1 MGRPKAPKRLL
12 RILLP
17 KKPRAQKRL
26 PRRSRPQRRLPNL
39 LPRKLHQPRRPHL
52 PKRLLFPN
60 SPDVVVSRESA
71 HTSTKRPEL
80 SSALSSRTLSVTP
93 SPTPN
98 TPSAR
103 PSPLSTLSTLSSV
116 KAAPFT
122 ASADDRY
129 HLFRIDHFCVN

>member
-1 MGRPKAPKRLL
+1 MGSAS
-12 RILLP
+12 
-17 KKPRAQKRL
+17 L
-26 PRRSRPQRRLPNL
+26 PRNLSKRPLWVSLSP
-39 LPRKLHQPRRPHL
+39 
-52 PKRLLFPN
+52 LFAD
-60 SPDVVVSRESA
+60 SPDVVVPRESA

-80 SSALSSRTLSVTP
+80 SSALSSRTLSVTQ

-103 PSPLSTLSTLSSV
+103 PSTLSSV

>member
-1 MGRPKAPKRLL
+1 MGNKNNKWQDVQRSVAKAKVAS
-12 RILLP
+12 
-17 KKPRAQKRL
+17 KAQSASL
-26 PRRSRPQRRLPNL
+26 PRSLSKRPSWASLSPL
-39 LPRKLHQPRRPHL
+39 SAD
-52 PKRLLFPN
+52 
-60 SPDVVVSRESA
+60 SPDVVGSRELA
-71 HTSTKRPEL
+71 PTSTKRPEL
-80 SSALSSRTLSVTP
+80 SSALSSRTLSVTQ

-103 PSPLSTLSTLSSV
+103 PSPLSTSSTLSSV

>member
-1 MGRPKAPKRLL
+1 MGSVAKAKEAN
-12 RILLP
+12 
-17 KKPRAQKRL
+17 KAQSASL
-26 PRRSRPQRRLPNL
+26 PRNLSKRPLWVSLSP
-39 LPRKLHQPRRPHL
+39 
-52 PKRLLFPN
+52 LFAD

-80 SSALSSRTLSVTP
+80 SSALSSRTLSVTQ

-98 TPSAR
+98 TLSAR
-103 PSPLSTLSTLSSV
+103 PSPLSTSSTLSSV